1 MKLGLVLAG
10 GGGKGAYE
18 VGAWRAFK
26 EYGIEFDSIAGASI
40 GALNGLFMAMD
51 QLDYCHFMWNGL
63 GDLMATQVASSLPRV
78 DEQALYYIDQSFKN
92 PASIKEHI
100 DKKGFINSQPMEMVI
115 KGALLKFTIKKNFYV
130 SAVNADTIE
139 TEYFSLKDQDP
150 DHVAKCIL
158 ASASI
163 PLIFDAVNIQDQHYY
178 DGGILDNTPIKPLLE
193 EGCDMI
199 FVIFLKTRDMD
210 CLKIHTSVPL
220 VPIIPSEY
228 LGNFQEGTMNFKKED
243 IHKRIELGYED
254 TKRILEG
261 LKFLCSH
268 K

>member
-26 EYGIEFDSIAGASI
+26 EFNIEFESIAGASI

-51 QLDYCHFMWNGL
+51 QLDYCHFMWKGL
-63 GDLMATQVASSLPRV
+63 GDLMATQVASSLPKV
-78 DEQALYYIDQSFKN
+78 DEQALYHIDQSFKN
-92 PASIKEHI
+92 PASIKEHVN
-100 DKKGFINSQPMEMVI
+100 KKGFIDSAPMEKVI
-115 KGALLKFTIKKNFYV
+115 RESLTKFNIEKNFYV
-130 SAVNADTIE
+130 SAVNANSIE
-139 TEYFSLKDQDP
+139 TEYFSLKDQDS
-150 DHVAKCIL
+150 DYVTKCIL

-163 PLIFDAVNIQDQHYY
+163 PLIFDAVNIENQHYY

-193 EGCDMI
+193 DGCDMI

-228 LGNFQEGTMNFKKED
+228 LGNFQEGTMNFRKED
-243 IHKRIELGYED
+243 IQKRIELGYED
-254 TKRILEG
+254 TKRVLEG
-261 LKFLCSH
+261 LKFLFSPQ
-268 K
+268 